1 MHAWKDYLPDFK
13 GALKGFYE
21 ENVKTTVET
30 KTNEFKQLIQ
40 QNIAINTQTQQA
52 LIAIAF
58 GIFLLLALAYFW
70 QDPMNQIPYQYL
82 ALGVLVG
89 YLIPYIYTL
98 TQTKE

>member
-1 MHAWKDYLPDFK
+1 MAWKDYLPDFK
-13 GALKGFYE
+13 GALQGFYE

-70 QDPMNQIPYQYL
+70 QDPLNHIPYQYL
-82 ALGVLVG
+82 ALGILVG
-89 YLIPYIYTL
+89 YLIPYLYTL
-98 TQTKE
+98 TYPKE